1 MWNAPIIQTGVSF
14 GLPCA
19 TDSMM
24 LLMFH
29 VLTWQSIH
37 GNSVRLCTNQMS
49 LVVGNMKFLAVASG
63 QENVFS
69 QVEFAMGFMTVLTG
83 KAKHVHYC
91 FFWSQMSVTYSYVIA
106 NIHISFYKLTIL

>member
-1 MWNAPIIQTGVSF
+1 MKSDKQQV
-14 GLPCA
+14 GLITA
-19 TDSMM
+19 T
-24 LLMFH
+24 
-29 VLTWQSIH
+29 
-37 GNSVRLCTNQMS
+37 S

-91 FFWSQMSVTYSYVIA
+91 FFWSQMSVTYS
-106 NIHISFYKLTIL
+106 